1 MEKMYFTI
9 AGMKRHYG
17 NEFMEVKLVK
27 EPDNEAIKVGLD
39 KICVK

>member
-27 EPDNEAIKVGLD
+27 KHY
-39 KICVK
+39 